1 LFSSGAFFGESEKE
15 KQMYPNLRVIYDS
28 EKPVRC
34 VFNTLVVKTQ
44 SLKKKYEGGLA
55 AFVNRYQPQ
64 CCKGLAVLCAMG
76 TEDLYEPIEDLERSG
91 LVGQEDFA
99 CFDASSL
106 ALGVEVMRRLGHETP
121 SDVKLPLT
129 WLKGYARDGGVEVY
143 LVECK

>member
-1 LFSSGAFFGESEKE
+1 
-15 KQMYPNLRVIYDS
+15 MYPNLRVIYDS

-34 VFNTLVVKTQ
+34 VFYTLVVKTE
-44 SLKKKYEGGLA
+44 SLRQKYEGGIA

-91 LVGQEDFA
+91 LVGKEDFA

-106 ALGVEVMRRLGHETP
+106 ALGVEVMSRRRHEIGL
-121 SDVKLPLT
+121 DVKLPLQ
-129 WLKGYARDGGVEVY
+129 WLKGYAKDGGVEVY

>member
-1 LFSSGAFFGESEKE
+1 
-15 KQMYPNLRVIYDS
+15 MYPNLRVIYDS

-34 VFNTLVVKTQ
+34 VFYTLVVKTE
-44 SLKKKYEGGLA
+44 SLKQKYEGGLA

-76 TEDLYEPIEDLERSG
+76 TEDLYEPIEELERSG
-91 LVGQEDFA
+91 LVGQDDFT